1 MFYDKIE
8 NEFIRDEVL
17 KEGIWRITRRPFVIN
32 KWSQNLNLNQGTI
45 YDPNLDESLWY
56 SPRLLTIKSLS
67 YVASALKKSLYM
79 DKVTEERRL
88 IVYAKVC
95 VVINVKDGFLDEF
108 ELEMPNSDVNIVRVE
123 YSWRPIACKW
133 CKSFGHDKKHCMQAP
148 KESSKKKKMIER
160 MRKKRKERRRN
171 GKQFKEGKRLF
182 PRI

>member
-1 MFYDKIE
+1 
-8 NEFIRDEVL
+8 
-17 KEGIWRITRRPFVIN
+17 
-32 KWSQNLNLNQGTI
+32 
-45 YDPNLDESLWY
+45 
-56 SPRLLTIKSLS
+56 
-67 YVASALKKSLYM
+67 M

-88 IVYAKVC
+88 IGYAKVC

-123 YSWRPIACKW
+123 YPWRPIACKW

-148 KESSKKKKMIER
+148 KESSKKKKMMER
-160 MRKKRKERRRN
+160 IRKKRKERRRN